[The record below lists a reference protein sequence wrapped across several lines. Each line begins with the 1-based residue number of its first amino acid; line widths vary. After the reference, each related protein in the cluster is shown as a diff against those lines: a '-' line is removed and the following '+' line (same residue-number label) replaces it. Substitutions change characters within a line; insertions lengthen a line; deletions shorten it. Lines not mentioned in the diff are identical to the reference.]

1 MPSGITETDG
11 MMYVGEAPW
20 HRLGVRLDGPA
31 TAAEAIE
38 AAQLDWTVETRPVYI
53 RNVAGGFEEIH
64 GKSAIVRE
72 DTGEVFGVMGSGY
85 QPFQNTSSGDLLN
98 ALVAQGE
105 AVFHTAGSIYGG
117 KRIWFLVKL
126 PDDVEVIPGDPIQ
139 PFILLSNSHDGSQA
153 LRIQLTPIRVVCANT
168 LSFATRTRGGFYAKH
183 TRNVGTKAAEAR
195 EILGLAHAYYEMF
208 ARTVDQ
214 LVNTKLT
221 VIEVQDYLQQV
232 YKFNN
237 EVTYGKQDHRILKAY
252 ESTLDLLNHPTNT
265 LGGIQGTAWAAINAV
280 SYYVDHQKA
289 IRGSIDRRDD
299 YRLDSSW
306 FGSGSHLRQRAYD
319 LLLEKIQA

>member
-1 MPSGITETDG
+1 MPSGITATDG
-11 MMYVGEAPW
+11 MMYTGEAPW
-20 HRLGVRLDGPA
+20 HKLGVRLDNPD

-38 AAQLDWTVETRPVYI
+38 AAQLDWTVITKPIYI
-53 RNVAGGFEEIH
+53 RNDAGGFEEVA

-72 DTGEVFGVMGSGY
+72 DTGEVFSVMGNGY

-98 ALVAQGE
+98 SLVAQGE

-153 LRIQLTPIRVVCANT
+153 LRIQLTPIRVICANT
-168 LSFATRTRGGFYAKH
+168 LSFATRERGGFYAKH

-195 EILGLAHAYYEMF
+195 EILGMAHAYYEMF

-214 LVNTKLT
+214 LVNTRMT
-221 VIEVQDYLQQV
+221 VWDQQRYLQEV
-232 YKFNN
+232 YRFKADKP
-237 EVTYGKQDHRILKAY
+237 YADQDHRIVKAY
-252 ESTLDLLNHPTNT
+252 ESTLDLLNHPSN
-265 LGGIQGTAWAAINAV
+265 LIGGIQGTAWAAFNAV
-280 SYYVDHQKA
+280 TYYVDHEKVV
-289 IRGSIDRRDD
+289 RSSLDRRDD
-299 YRLDSSW
+299 SQLDSSW
-306 FGSGSHLRQRAYD
+306 FGSGAELRQRAYE
-319 LLLEKIQA
+319 LLHV